1 MRRRIRIVLA
11 SSSPRRKQLLEQLG
25 LHFEAVEPGEVED
38 TLGIPK
44 ELVVENALAKVRKVV
59 EQRKTGLVV
68 AADTVVAVSGRVLG
82 KPKDS
87 VEAVEML
94 RTLRG
99 SIHEVITGLAVID
112 AASGRVKTEVVE
124 TSVRMKQ
131 LSEDE
136 IEAYIA
142 TGEPFGKAGG
152 YAIQGIGAL
161 LVEEIHGCF
170 YNVVG
175 LPLSRLY
182 DLLKMFGVR
191 VIGDNARAR
200 RHLAT
205 HDFEGFTTGSLILL
219 NMFLDAVRARIG
231 VRTPPTS

>member
-11 SSSPRRKQLLEQLG
+11 SSSPRRKKLLEQLG

-68 AADTVVAVSGRVLG
+68 AADTIVAASGRVLG

-112 AASGRVKTEVVE
+112 AASGRVETEVIE

-200 RHLAT
+200 GGT
-205 HDFEGFTTGSLILL
+205 
-219 NMFLDAVRARIG
+219 
-231 VRTPPTS
+231 